1 MSAFALEHFN
11 LTLVDDERLLVVRK
25 VLEGFDL
32 CNLSQTHE
40 QLSKES
46 PLLQYWVAE
55 SPKKA
60 ELLGKRTRLA
70 SPKRS
75 QNRPCSFCGEDLPI
89 TTADWSAQPC
99 NVHSSH
105 FQDFVSNEL
114 SHLQSKIT
122 FRAFMSE
129 KFPLDLSLHCI
140 SSKLSQELVKRSF
153 P

>member
-1 MSAFALEHFN
+1 VSAFALEHFN

-60 ELLGKRTRLA
+60 VLHHLKGHRIDPVAFVVRIYRL
-70 SPKRS
+70 PR
-75 QNRPCSFCGEDLPI
+75 RIGL
-89 TTADWSAQPC
+89 
-99 NVHSSH
+99 
-105 FQDFVSNEL
+105 
-114 SHLQSKIT
+114 
-122 FRAFMSE
+122 
-129 KFPLDLSLHCI
+129 LSLAT
-140 SSKLSQELVKRSF
+140 STQATSKTL
-153 P
+153 